1 MFYASRRGPAT
12 LSRVFRATSTN
23 HSIPFTRPSTLS
35 LSLQSITKPSIE
47 SRWLHVSSQLRNRA
61 AEAGRP
67 TGERPEG
74 THVPVEVTKFDE
86 LIEHKLVHPN
96 VVNEIT
102 RRMGHHTMTQVQSM
116 SINQAL
122 QGDDM

>member
-1 MFYASRRGPAT
+1 
-12 LSRVFRATSTN
+12 
-23 HSIPFTRPSTLS
+23 
-35 LSLQSITKPSIE
+35 
-47 SRWLHVSSQLRNRA
+47 VSSQLRNRA

-116 SINQAL
+116 TINQAL